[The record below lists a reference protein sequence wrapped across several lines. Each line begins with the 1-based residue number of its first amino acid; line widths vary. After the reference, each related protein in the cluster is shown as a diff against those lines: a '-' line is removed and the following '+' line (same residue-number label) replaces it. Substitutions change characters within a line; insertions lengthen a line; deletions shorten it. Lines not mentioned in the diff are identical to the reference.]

1 MKRSLIETLLGAVV
15 LLLAGFF
22 IVTAYQSSTIA
33 SHDGYALRATFD
45 KIDGVGVGTDV
56 KISGIKVGSI
66 TALKLDPETYLATIE
81 MTINDAYR
89 LPTDTVAVVQSEGL
103 LGGSYLSLVPG
114 GSEEMLA
121 PGAALTYTQS
131 PTSLTDL
138 IGRFVFSATGQGKD
152 GKTGVAPGGQ
162 SGDASGGVA
171 APQGGTR
178 NLLTPQPQTMLPPT
192 QQAPTQ
198 PKTAPTP
205 QPDAGATQPHSQHN
219 DQHNGDGFGLLQ

>member
-22 IVTAYQSSTIA
+22 IFTAYQSSTIA
-33 SHDGYALRATFD
+33 SHDGYVLRATFD
-45 KIDGVGVGTDV
+45 KIDGVGIGTDV

-66 TALKLDPETYLATIE
+66 TALRLDPETYLATIE
-81 MTINDAYR
+81 MTINDVYR

-114 GSEEMLA
+114 GSEEMLV
-121 PGAALTYTQS
+121 PGAVITYTQS

-152 GKTGVAPGGQ
+152 GKNAAPAPDGGSQGNAGVVPPTRETPPNVAP
-162 SGDASGGVA
+162 DA
-171 APQGGTR
+171 APETR
-178 NLLTPQPQTMLPPT
+178 G
-192 QQAPTQ
+192 
-198 PKTAPTP
+198 
-205 QPDAGATQPHSQHN
+205 PDAGQPQPEQQQ
-219 DQHNGDGFGLLQ
+219 DQQDGGGFGLLH

>member
-22 IVTAYQSSTIA
+22 IFTAYQSSTIA
-33 SHDGYALRATFD
+33 SKDGYVLRATFD
-45 KIDGVGVGTDV
+45 KIDGVGIGTDV

-66 TALKLDPETYLATIE
+66 TGLKLDPQTYLATVE
-81 MTINDAYR
+81 MSINEAYR

-114 GSEEMLA
+114 GSEEMLE
-121 PGAALTYTQS
+121 PGAALAYTQS

-152 GKTGVAPGGQ
+152 GKNPA
-162 SGDASGGVA
+162 A
-171 APQGGTR
+171 APQ
-178 NLLTPQPQTMLPPT
+178 
-192 QQAPTQ
+192 
-198 PKTAPTP
+198 TAPGAPVPQAAP
-205 QPDAGATQPHSQHN
+205 QPDVTPAPQNGSDAGEQTP
-219 DQHNGDGFGLLQ
+219 DKRDGGGFGLLQ

>member
-22 IVTAYQSSTIA
+22 VFTAYQSSTIA
-33 SHDGYALRATFD
+33 SHDGYVLRATFD
-45 KIDGVGVGTDV
+45 KIDGVGIGTDV

-66 TALKLDPETYLATIE
+66 TALRLDPGTYLATIE
-81 MTINDAYR
+81 MTINDVYR

-114 GSEEMLA
+114 GSEEMLV
-121 PGAALTYTQS
+121 PGAVITYTQS

-152 GKTGVAPGGQ
+152 GKNGTPAPDGGSQGDAGVVPPTRETAPNVAPD
-162 SGDASGGVA
+162 S
-171 APQGGTR
+171 APDTR
-178 NLLTPQPQTMLPPT
+178 G
-192 QQAPTQ
+192 
-198 PKTAPTP
+198 
-205 QPDAGATQPHSQHN
+205 PDAGQPHPEQQQ
-219 DQHNGDGFGLLQ
+219 DKQDGGGFGLPH